1 MYRLAMIV
9 AFLGILGTSQSQ
21 DYIFGAHYGLAG
33 GDGTP
38 LAPTYD
44 LYLGKY
50 LSENVLLK
58 VGYYYTTSGT
68 SLLNSYLGYT
78 QEDLEQNGWIGKDN
92 ESHDPILEFY
102 KLSSY
107 TLGIQ
112 VPINKL
118 SKSQIVIYT
127 GANFNQV
134 KNIEITSGGTSI
146 DFLQFEY
153 VSNVSFS
160 FEIDLMYKYKLSD
173 VVSFDIGAYTFTG
186 IGQIGV
192 RGGAAFRF

>member
-9 AFLGILGTSQSQ
+9 AFLGVLGTSQSQ

-78 QEDLEQNGWIGKDN
+78 QEDLEQDGWLSTDN
-92 ESHDPILEFY
+92 ESQDPVMEFY
-102 KLSSY
+102 QLSSY
-107 TLGIQ
+107 TLGVQ

-118 SKSQIVIYT
+118 GKSQIAIYT
-127 GANFNQV
+127 GANINRINSV
-134 KNIEITSGGTSI
+134 SIISSGSSI
-146 DFLQFEY
+146 NSLQYEY
-153 VSNVSFS
+153 NSILGFS
-160 FEIDLMYKYKLSD
+160 MEFDLMYKYRLSD
-173 VVSFDIGAYTFTG
+173 VVSFDIGAYAFTG
-186 IGQIGV
+186 IAQIGI
-192 RGGAAFRF
+192 RAGASFRF